1 MKIAVPVM
9 DLNHNRFQ
17 IANSLSVLGYLCI
30 FDLAKNELKWKQTIE
45 YAPSM
50 GELLPELKK
59 QDVSVIIVKDILPMA
74 LQVLTHKGFQVFKA
88 IGDNL
93 EANISYSVKG
103 ALEAYDYEHA
113 LMNSKGCGSSCDSCS
128 SVCN

>member
-9 DLNHNRFQ
+9 DLNHNKFQ

-30 FDLAKNELKWKQTIE
+30 FDMVKNELRWKQTID

-50 GELLPELKK
+50 GELLPALEQ
-59 QDVSVIIVKDILPMA
+59 QDVSIIIVKNILPMA

-88 IGDNL
+88 KGDNL
-93 EANISYSVKG
+93 EANISYSING
-103 ALEAYDYEHA
+103 ALEIYEYEQA
-113 LMNSKGCGSSCDSCS
+113 LSNTKTCGNSCDSCYLE
-128 SVCN
+128 CN